1 MCTFTQNKLTL
12 HNFTTKHHFW
22 VSVSSKHSDIQRAT
36 QPVTLWLGLAFHGQ
50 EFTCL
55 DGLLSIRVLYSDKFI
70 HCTGST
76 MLSLNTQS
84 SEHACV
90 HGQWDML
97 ICCWKEGHCL
107 CMIVHEML
115 THTITVK
122 NHVYCL
128 MPLKQCEYSDTL
140 YQISMHLDSDFAVCP
155 PLGVIKVDE
164 VCHQSHF
171 RHWCHQISVESKV
184 LC

>member
-1 MCTFTQNKLTL
+1 
-12 HNFTTKHHFW
+12 
-22 VSVSSKHSDIQRAT
+22 VSSKHSDIQRAT

-107 CMIVHEML
+107 VSMYDCTWIAN
-115 THTITVK
+115 THNNRQK
-122 NHVYCL
+122 SCL
-128 MPLKQCEYSDTL
+128 LSNAIEAM
-140 YQISMHLDSDFAVCP
+140 
-155 PLGVIKVDE
+155 
-164 VCHQSHF
+164 
-171 RHWCHQISVESKV
+171 
-184 LC
+184 